1 MPEAGVLSARG
12 PTEQESADIQLG
24 LKVAKTTSGLD
35 IGQTVVIK
43 NGTILAVE
51 AFEGTD
57 AAIARAGELGGVG
70 AVVVKVAKRGHDMRF
85 DIPVIGEHTM
95 KSLRRIK
102 AAALA
107 IEAKRTIL
115 LDREVVVAEANRQG
129 LCLVAMEVGQPG
141 S

>member
-1 MPEAGVLSARG
+1 M
-12 PTEQESADIQLG
+12 
-24 LKVAKTTSGLD
+24 
-35 IGQTVVIK
+35 
-43 NGTILAVE
+43 
-51 AFEGTD
+51 

-85 DIPVIGEHTM
+85 DIPVVGEHTM

-107 IEAKRTIL
+107 VEANRTIL
-115 LDREVVVAEANRQG
+115 LDREVVIAEADRQG
-129 LCLVAMEVGQPG
+129 LCLVSIAVESSG

>member
-12 PTEQESADIQLG
+12 PTEQEKADIELG
-24 LKVAKTTSGLD
+24 RTVAKLTSGLD

-57 AAIARAGELGGVG
+57 AAIERAGKLGGAG
-70 AVVVKVAKRGHDMRF
+70 AVVVKVAKRRHDMRF

-102 AAALA
+102 ASALA
-107 IEAKRTIL
+107 VEAKRTIL
-115 LDREVVVAEANRQG
+115 LDRDLVVREADRQS
-129 LCLVAMEVGQPG
+129 LCLVAMETVD
-141 S
+141 